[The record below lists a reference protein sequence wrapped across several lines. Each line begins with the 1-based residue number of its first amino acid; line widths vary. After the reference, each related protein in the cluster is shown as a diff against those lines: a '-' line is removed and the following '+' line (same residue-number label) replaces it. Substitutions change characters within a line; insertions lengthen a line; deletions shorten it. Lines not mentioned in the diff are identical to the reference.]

1 MAPRKSPVAQD
12 GGDDVRQRRRRG
24 EPKRLLLESAR
35 DVFNRKGYAKAS
47 TREIA
52 EQAGVSETLIFRNF
66 MNKSGLFREAMVRP
80 FVDAID
86 SAMERPA
93 PQSIEG
99 SFEFT
104 RAFVASI
111 YDVFGEHR
119 CLAAVVFAAGA
130 LVESEVADSSMID
143 EVRDALD
150 RFVAYAGDAARAA
163 GLEIDPAVHDL
174 AIRGHLAMVA
184 GVATFGPWYRG
195 KRKPSRAAVVDE
207 LTQWVWLRYSVLWP
221 PQATRAQRG

>member
-1 MAPRKSPVAQD
+1 MAPRKPPVAH
-12 GGDDVRQRRRRG
+12 GDDDGRQRRRRG
-24 EPKRLLLESAR
+24 EPKRLLLESAK
-35 DVFNRKGYAKAS
+35 DVFNRKGYSKAS

-66 MNKSGLFREAMVRP
+66 TNKAGLFREAMVRP

-86 SAMERPA
+86 SAMEQPA

-111 YDVFGEHR
+111 YDVFAAHR
-119 CLAAVVFAAGA
+119 CLAPMVFAAGA
-130 LVESEVADSSMID
+130 LVESEVADSSVID

-150 RFVAYAGDAARAA
+150 RFVAYAADAARAG
-163 GLEIDPAVHDL
+163 GLQVDPEVHDL

-221 PQATRAQRG
+221 PEATRRGHR